1 MGKTASSRDLNKGR
15 EESGRCS
22 EEGSLGRGKSKGK
35 FGRMVPGEFKE
46 QRDAGVAGMGLLGV
60 GGRS

>member
-1 MGKTASSRDLNKGR
+1 MGKPALEDTNLVTEALEWSKGV
-15 EESGRCS
+15 
-22 EEGSLGRGKSKGK
+22 LGRGKSKGK